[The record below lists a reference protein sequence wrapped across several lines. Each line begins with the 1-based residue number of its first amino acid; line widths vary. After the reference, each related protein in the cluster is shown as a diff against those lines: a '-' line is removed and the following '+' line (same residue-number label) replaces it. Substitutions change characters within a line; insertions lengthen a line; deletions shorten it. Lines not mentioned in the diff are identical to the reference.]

1 MRSPFCSPKRD
12 HRHGNCGRPRYN
24 RTRQRSPRRPDTDVA
39 RRVCQ
44 NEQDGDMPDQM
55 DPLAEATGRV
65 VIAAGR
71 MDGAVGV
78 LVGYALG
85 DRSGR
90 IMPGSLDAL
99 IRWWADHIDRETDVE
114 TRSRHRAA
122 RNEAIQLGLER
133 DELIHG
139 LWTRAADQVAQSN
152 RIPTRAAELAL
163 GQHTIS
169 ELRQLADKIDAHA
182 DTILA
187 LAAEI
192 MRGEQR

>member
-1 MRSPFCSPKRD
+1 VSP
-12 HRHGNCGRPRYN
+12 GVG
-24 RTRQRSPRRPDTDVA
+24 QG
-39 RRVCQ
+39 
-44 NEQDGDMPDQM
+44 EQEGDMPDQL
-55 DPLAEATGRV
+55 DPLAEAIGRV

-90 IMPGSLDAL
+90 VMPGSLDAL
-99 IRWWADHIDRETDVE
+99 IRWWGDYIDREGDAQ
-114 TRSRHRAA
+114 TRARHRVA
-122 RNEAIQLGLER
+122 RTDAILLDRER

-139 LWTRAADQVAQSN
+139 LWTRAADHVAQSN
-152 RIPTRAAELAL
+152 RIPSRAAELAL
-163 GQHTIS
+163 AQHTIS

-182 DTILA
+182 ETILA

-192 MRGEQR
+192 MHGEQP